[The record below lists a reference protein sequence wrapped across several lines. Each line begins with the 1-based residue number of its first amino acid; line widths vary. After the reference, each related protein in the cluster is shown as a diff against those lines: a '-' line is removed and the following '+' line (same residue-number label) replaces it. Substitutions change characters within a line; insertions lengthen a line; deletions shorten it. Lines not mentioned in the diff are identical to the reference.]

1 MIDAHEASIK
11 NAPIETLFLSTFSSS
26 LLFFVESLIK
36 VDLATCSNFEDLLLA
51 PFYAFLG
58 QANVLLR

>member
-11 NAPIETLFLSTFSSS
+11 NAPIEILFLSIFSSR
-26 LLFFVESLIK
+26 LLFFVDSLIK
-36 VDLATCSNFEDLLLA
+36 VDLATCSNFEDLSLA
-51 PFYAFLG
+51 PLYAFLG